1 MYCSTCGKENP
12 DNAKFC
18 AGCGK
23 PIAQAAAPAA
33 APVQQTIINMAPPP
47 QAAPAAPAAAGISP
61 KSKTAAALLAF
72 FLGSL
77 GIHRFYVGKVGT
89 GIVMLLLTII
99 GSATYAFVV
108 GIFILIAVELW
119 VLIDFIMILM
129 GKFKDKR
136 GLLIKK

>member
-1 MYCSTCGKENP
+1 
-12 DNAKFC
+12 
-18 AGCGK
+18 
-23 PIAQAAAPAA
+23 
-33 APVQQTIINMAPPP
+33 
-47 QAAPAAPAAAGISP
+47 
-61 KSKTAAALLAF
+61 
-72 FLGSL
+72 
-77 GIHRFYVGKVGT
+77 
-89 GIVMLLLTII
+89 MLLLTII